1 MSGWSGSR
9 SLVAAR
15 TWAICESHVGL
26 SGISSTAE
34 WLTKSSLNARQ
45 HSTFYQMSTR
55 FKDNIT
61 QSVGLYTSGGGAA
74 GLAGALTYTVLTQL
88 GASPSAV
95 ISGTGLVPLVILT
108 IYNFWLPGF
117 PKLPQKEEKK
127 PGARKEGMIKDL
139 GTRAKLSI
147 ARPIVAKYM
156 LPLCTIFLVELIN
169 VQVSN
174 GWAAHTKAKE
184 SQIG

>member
-1 MSGWSGSR
+1 MGPACR
-9 SLVAAR
+9 LSL
-15 TWAICESHVGL
+15 SL
-26 SGISSTAE
+26 STTILLKEFHSTDGIT
-34 WLTKSSLNARQ
+34 
-45 HSTFYQMSTR
+45 STFYQMST
-55 FKDNIT
+55 KYSANIT

-95 ISGTGLVPLVILT
+95 ISGTGFVPLVILT

-117 PKLPQKEEKK
+117 PKVAQKEEKK

-147 ARPIVAKYM
+147 AKPIVKKYM

-169 VQVSN
+169 VQVRRKHGNTGRYS
-174 GWAAHTKAKE
+174 
-184 SQIG
+184 SC

>member
-1 MSGWSGSR
+1 
-9 SLVAAR
+9 
-15 TWAICESHVGL
+15 
-26 SGISSTAE
+26 
-34 WLTKSSLNARQ
+34 
-45 HSTFYQMSTR
+45 MSTR
-55 FKDNIT
+55 YPLNIT

-108 IYNFWLPGF
+108 VYNFWLPAF
-117 PKLPQKEEKK
+117 PRLPQKDEKK

-147 ARPIVAKYM
+147 AKPIVRNYM
-156 LPLCTIFLVELIN
+156 LPLCTIFLVELID
-169 VQVSN
+169 VQVR
-174 GWAAHTKAKE
+174 GE
-184 SQIG
+184 IGGALEGSSPGDGDR